1 MRAITNA
8 CLMLF
13 RLFWVVN
20 VVLGV
25 LFWTGHV
32 TGLIPLHILFGVI
45 LTALL
50 LILAVLAA
58 IRGKPGLLVVGLIV
72 AVLLPVVGLNQERW
86 DQGSGHWVIQV
97 LHLVVGI
104 LAIATAEAIGG
115 RVKRLS
121 KTPPR
126 A

>member
-1 MRAITNA
+1 MRAIISVCQN
-8 CLMLF
+8 LF
-13 RLFWVVN
+13 RLLWVVN
-20 VVLGV
+20 LVLGI

-32 TGLIPLHILFGVI
+32 SGLVPLHMLFGII

-50 LILAVLAA
+50 VVLAIFA
-58 IRGKPGLLVVGLIV
+58 GIRGKPGLLVVGLV
-72 AVLLPVVGLNQERW
+72 VGAVLVVVGISQEHW
-86 DQGSGHWVIQV
+86 DQGSSHWIIQV

-115 RVKRLS
+115 RIKRLL
-121 KTPPR
+121 KAR